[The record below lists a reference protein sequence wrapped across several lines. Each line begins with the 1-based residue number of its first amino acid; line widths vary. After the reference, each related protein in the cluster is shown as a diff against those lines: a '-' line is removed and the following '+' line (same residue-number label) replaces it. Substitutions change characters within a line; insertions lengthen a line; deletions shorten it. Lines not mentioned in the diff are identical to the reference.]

1 MERFHM
7 SDKYSAFDLDLNAF
21 DKTEQYPD
29 WPELSGRN
37 GKIAKAMYNQI
48 MERFGA
54 ISAQLDRGVD
64 LHGKD
69 RKIIASKIATD
80 VGKNANYLTKREF
93 PRLHECIAYFNERL
107 ARKKVIVKGRHA
119 PKRRLSVQECAQR
132 IEELEAQLDRLMT
145 ESLIESAAVS
155 QLGAIR
161 KQNISLKAEIEEMS
175 ERLVR
180 ARRSNSSMTEQISEL
195 LSENL
200 NLRKIIIDLG
210 GDTDPASPKH
220 IRKVK

>member
-1 MERFHM
+1 M
-7 SDKYSAFDLDLNAF
+7 SDKYSAFHLDLDAL
-21 DKTEQYPD
+21 DETEQYPD

-37 GKIAKAMYNQI
+37 GEIAKAMYSRI
-48 MERFGA
+48 AERFET

-64 LHGKD
+64 LQGKD

-107 ARKKVIVKGRHA
+107 AKKKVIAKDSHT
-119 PKRRLSVQECAQR
+119 PKRRLSVQESAQR

-145 ESLIESAAVS
+145 EPLIENAAIS

-161 KQNISLKAEIEEMS
+161 KQNIALKAEIEEMS
-175 ERLVR
+175 ERLAK
-180 ARRSNSSMTEQISEL
+180 ARRNDSSMTEQISEL
-195 LSENL
+195 LTENGK
-200 NLRKIIIDLG
+200 LRQIIIDLG
-210 GDTDPASPKH
+210 GDPDSPKH
-220 IRKVK
+220 IRRVK